1 MFQLFSRRPNEHVPH
16 EKGMICT
23 SADDSDIDAIL
34 LVPSGE
40 AIYHIDAISSI
51 QIIDCPFAINFPDL
65 GFYS

>member
-16 EKGMICT
+16 EKSMICT

-40 AIYHIDAISSI
+40 AVYHIDAISSV
-51 QIIDCPFAINFPDL
+51 QIIDSPFAIDFPDL
-65 GFYS
+65 GLCS